1 MKQEIDILTTE
12 DSIAFSPEF
21 ASPSLRNNISRLSAS
36 NLCKEESLKSL
47 LQESEGKLSAL
58 YEQKRLICGTRKEK
72 SNIITH
78 KIEWNKED
86 ILRLEKQLEIL
97 EINSANMTNE
107 IKKQNQQKL
116 EAFKI
121 ALKPLQDVAEMIQ
134 ASTNSLNAKKIE
146 IQNSLEE
153 LLKIESENQSQ
164 LETKKLEKQEV
175 KQKKKSV
182 MEALQEMKNQKL

>member
-58 YEQKRLICGTRKEK
+58 YEQKRLI
-72 SNIITH
+72 ITH
-78 KIEWNKED
+78 KIERNKED
-86 ILRLEKQLEIL
+86 ILRLEKQLEKL